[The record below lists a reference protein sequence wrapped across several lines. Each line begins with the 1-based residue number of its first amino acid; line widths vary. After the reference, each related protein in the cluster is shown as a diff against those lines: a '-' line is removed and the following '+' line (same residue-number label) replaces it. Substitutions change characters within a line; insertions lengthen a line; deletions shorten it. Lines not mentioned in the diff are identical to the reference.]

1 MRLKDIIIEYLQN
14 TIISKR
20 NMTKRIFQLEE
31 QLKEAH
37 KNEEWAI
44 QEKNKYKACNREL
57 RRKLNKKGVK

>member
-1 MRLKDIIIEYLQN
+1 MRLKEVIIEYLQN

-20 NMTKRIFQLEE
+20 NMTKRIYQLEE

-44 QEKNKYKACNREL
+44 QEKNKYKEINRDL
-57 RRKLNKKGVK
+57 RRKLNKKGVR